1 MKGGRTRL
9 RGVGSPRNVLLSGSN
24 DIDSIN
30 YERIKTK
37 IRCKM
42 KKWQKMLIILRPKEG
57 KVVSSA
63 LNNVVIAYLL
73 VNY

>member
-1 MKGGRTRL
+1 MKRGGELVEGSRL
-9 RGVGSPRNVLLSGSN
+9 WENVSLSGSN
-24 DIDSIN
+24 DVDSIN

-42 KKWQKMLIILRPKEG
+42 KKWQKMLIILRAKEG

>member
-1 MKGGRTRL
+1 
-9 RGVGSPRNVLLSGSN
+9 
-24 DIDSIN
+24 
-30 YERIKTK
+30 
-37 IRCKM
+37 M
-42 KKWQKMLIILRPKEG
+42 KKWQKMLIILRAKEG

>member
-1 MKGGRTRL
+1 
-9 RGVGSPRNVLLSGSN
+9 
-24 DIDSIN
+24 
-30 YERIKTK
+30 
-37 IRCKM
+37 M